1 MMHKDKIV
9 IAGIINGDERI
20 LKGFYKD
27 HIRYIQGYI
36 LKNSGNAEDVEDVFQ
51 DALVILYQK
60 LRAGLVE
67 KKSSVK
73 TYFYSICKNL
83 WRNRLRKKRELTI
96 DECRMDVREGM
107 HESIIKDIESNE
119 REHLYRKHFQKLS
132 VDNKDVLHHFFD
144 GKSIRDI
151 AEIMGYTEKY
161 TRKKKFEAKRQL
173 VTMIEEDPI
182 YEELKEATSIL
193 EY

>member
-1 MMHKDKIV
+1 MHRDQIV

-27 HIRYIQGYI
+27 HIRYIKGYI
-36 LKNSGNAEDVEDVFQ
+36 LKNSGNSEDVEDVFQ

-60 LRAGLVE
+60 LRAGLFE
-67 KKSSVK
+67 RRSSVR

-83 WRNRLRKKRELTI
+83 WRNRLRKMRELTMDDCQI
-96 DECRMDVREGM
+96 DFREGI
-107 HESIIKDIESNE
+107 HESVIKEIENSE
-119 REHLYRKHFQKLS
+119 REHLYRKYFQKLS
-132 VDNKDVLHHFFD
+132 GENKDLLDHFFD
-144 GKSIRDI
+144 GKSLRDI
-151 AEIMGYTEKY
+151 SEIMGYTERY

-173 VTMIEEDPI
+173 ITMIEKDPI
-182 YEELKEATSIL
+182 YKELKATNSIL